1 MAKYKQS
8 SERWANVSEDWE
20 DQLSDD
26 TLRDFAGNEIFE
38 RGAVY
43 FAAGK
48 VSMPRDGSG
57 NATFKVKGTRTY
69 STELYLE
76 DVGLHSYCDC
86 PHAEGGAF
94 CKHMVAAALY
104 WRHKLE
110 GNVPPAQ
117 ENNAQAATKSVA
129 SQKCQTTVASK
140 REALKTYVFGQSA
153 GVLAEKLWAWAET
166 DRDLMAELKSWHAQA
181 TIADEPD
188 GWKAAITSLVG
199 KTHSFYD
206 YYESGTYARR
216 AEKVLPLLEK
226 IVKTSPEQGRTACAY
241 TLRKMY
247 KVGEHADDSNGI
259 LGDLMYEVQG
269 ILLKALKKEAPP
281 ADWIDEWFAL
291 MEADPWGNW
300 IESSVL
306 AVAGAAVQQ
315 RYHERAAKDWQNY
328 LKSLD
333 KPVPAAPPGG
343 KKQVLTASFLHTERW
358 DAVRSK
364 LRSRYLDSLKSQG
377 DSAAVLDAL
386 QTSPQGAHEY
396 GELISY
402 CESIGK
408 TREALE
414 FALAARKLY
423 PNDCRTEVDLLRCYE
438 RDGWDA
444 EALTIH
450 RQRLERSPNVE
461 HFAAVLKVAKT
472 AGHEMASYRS
482 ALYDWATQREVQTEK
497 PKAPWFR
504 PLPVSQGRDVS
515 VRVQWLLHEK
525 KLDEALALVQP
536 PHTCEPSLLHSIAK
550 KIRAN
555 KPPEAL
561 ALLHR
566 VFAFEMPKAGTPYT
580 EVLHLVKEIAPLMQQ
595 PERSQWIARIR
606 ADYKM
611 KRNFIKGLD
620 TLKF

>member
-1 MAKYKQS
+1 MAGRKPS
-8 SERWANVSEDWE
+8 SERWAEVNEDWE
-20 DQLSDD
+20 EQLSDD
-26 TLRDFAGNEIFE
+26 TLRDFAGDDVFE
-38 RGAVY
+38 RGEAY

-48 VSMPRDGSG
+48 VTMPRDGGG
-57 NATFKVKGTRTY
+57 NATFKVKGTKPY
-69 STELYLE
+69 STELYFE
-76 DVGLHSYCDC
+76 DVGLHSDCNC

-110 GNVPPAQ
+110 GNEPLAQ
-117 ENNAQAATKSVA
+117 QNIAQVATKSVA
-129 SQKCQTTVASK
+129 SQKRQTTVTNK
-140 REALKTYVFGQSA
+140 REALKAYVLGQSA
-153 GVLAEKLWAWAET
+153 AVLAEKLWSWAET

-188 GWKAAITSLVG
+188 GWKAAITAIVG

-206 YYESGTYARR
+206 YYESSAYVHR

-226 IVKTSPEQGRTACAY
+226 IVKTSPVQGRAACAY

-247 KVGEHADDSNGI
+247 KVGEHADDSNGMI
-259 LGDLMYEVQG
+259 GDLMYEVQG
-269 ILLKALKKEAPP
+269 ILLKALKMEAPP
-281 ADWIDEWFAL
+281 ADWIDEWFGL

-306 AVAGAAVQQ
+306 AVAGTAVQQ

-333 KPVPAAPPGG
+333 KPAPAAPPGG
-343 KKQVLTASFLHTERW
+343 KKPALTASFVHTEGW
-358 DAVRSK
+358 DPVRSK

-386 QTSPQGAHEY
+386 QTSLQGAHEY
-396 GELISY
+396 GELIAY
-402 CESIGK
+402 CESIGR
-408 TREALE
+408 TREALA

-423 PNDCRTEVDLLRCYE
+423 PNDWRTEVDLLRCYE

-444 EALTIH
+444 EALAIH
-450 RQRLERSPNVE
+450 RQRLERQPSVE
-461 HFAAVLKVAKT
+461 HFAAVLKAAKA
-472 AGHEMASYRS
+472 AGHEMESYRG
-482 ALYDWATQREVQTEK
+482 ALYDWAAQRELQTEK

-504 PLPVSQGRDVS
+504 PLPASQGRDVS
-515 VRVQWLLHEK
+515 VRVEWLLHEK
-525 KLDEALALVQP
+525 KLDAAWALVQP

-550 KIRAN
+550 KIRTD

-595 PERSQWIARIR
+595 PERNQWIARIR

-620 TLKF
+620 ILKF